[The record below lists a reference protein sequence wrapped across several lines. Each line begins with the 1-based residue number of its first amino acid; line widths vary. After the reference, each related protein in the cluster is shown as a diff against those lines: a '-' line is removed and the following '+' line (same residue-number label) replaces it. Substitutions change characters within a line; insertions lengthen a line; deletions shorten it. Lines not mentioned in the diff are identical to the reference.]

1 MKRRTF
7 VAGLGAAGL
16 CAPWITAGGN
26 PLAEPEF
33 RTLVPVFDRLPEALA
48 AEALAALPQVMGAF
62 PEKAYPLVIGLG
74 EAAQPLVDQART
86 NPLLPL
92 DLGLYR
98 TGAASAHGATDWLS
112 QRLDSCHLGVLLVDA
127 ADPRAL
133 AECREWASNL
143 ADYDVFLRVAVLLNT
158 SGSAEQ
164 RGRRAAVAAQLI
176 NSSGPRQPRGGTF
189 LHGVVEVW
197 TRGATL
203 GAAQTVQFLL
213 PGLAFELSDT
223 IGDRGKAAWLLS
235 EAPEART
242 TAVCWEHEPILPA
255 AFANAC
261 GPLDPQGCSG
271 AILLLHAGPDFTADE
286 RDALHR
292 QCDRL
297 LPRRTERVIAVMV
310 HPDWAKR
317 RRVLSLTLLGEW
329 DGTWPVGS
337 SLYP

>member
-16 CAPWITAGGN
+16 CAPWIIAGGN

-33 RTLVPVFDRLPEALA
+33 RPLVPVFDRLPEALA
-48 AEALAALPQVMGAF
+48 ALPRV
-62 PEKAYPLVIGLG
+62 KAYPLVIGLG
-74 EAAQPLVDQART
+74 EAAQPMVDQART
-86 NPLLPL
+86 SPLLPL
-92 DLGLYR
+92 DAGLYR
-98 TGAASAHGATDWLS
+98 TGAASAHGAPDWLN
-112 QRLDSCHLGVLLVDA
+112 QRLESCGLAVLLVDT

-164 RGRRAAVAAQLI
+164 RGRRAAVATQL
-176 NSSGPRQPRGGTF
+176 NNVSWPVEQLGGTL
-189 LHGVVEVW
+189 LHSIIEVR
-197 TRGATL
+197 TGGATL

-213 PGLAFELSDT
+213 PDLAFDLPDT
-223 IGDRGKAAWLLS
+223 IGDNWKHASWLLA
-235 EAPEART
+235 EGPEART

-255 AFANAC
+255 ALANAC
-261 GPLDPQGCSG
+261 GTLDPQGCRG
-271 AILLLHAGPDFTADE
+271 AILSVHAGQDFTTDE

-297 LPRRTERVIAVMV
+297 LPRSTYRWIAVMV
-310 HPDWAKR
+310 HPDWSTR
-317 RRVLSLTLLGEW
+317 RRVLSLTLVGEW
-329 DGTWPVGS
+329 DGTWPVGA